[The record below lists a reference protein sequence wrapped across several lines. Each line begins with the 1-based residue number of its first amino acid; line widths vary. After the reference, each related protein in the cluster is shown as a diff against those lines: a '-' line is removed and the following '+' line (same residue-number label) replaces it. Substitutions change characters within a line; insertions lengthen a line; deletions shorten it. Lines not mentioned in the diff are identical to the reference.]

1 MQNNSNS
8 QSYSQP
14 KNLSFSLLFKAFNLL
29 PEARHQKVVKKDALK
44 FVLRKWNV
52 SQEVEIPIISKRLA
66 LWLFL
71 ADWWW
76 LLGILLVPIGIF
88 AVNYISYAVKQG
100 EAKPNCLLDKDCI
113 TLICFT

>member
-1 MQNNSNS
+1 MQNSSNN

-52 SQEVEIPIISKRLA
+52 SKEVEIPIISKRLA

-76 LLGILLVPIGIF
+76 LLGIFLASTVFF
-88 AVNYISYAVKQG
+88 AVNYIRHLQKLES
-100 EAKPNCLLDKDCI
+100 
-113 TLICFT
+113 LI